1 MSKRRVGLFA
11 ALIAAVAAL
20 LFISSGCGGG
30 ATTDTSP
37 STASGGLDTLD
48 GPAILAKAK
57 AAADAKQSVHVK
69 GDGSSGGETVGIDMV
84 FTRAGT
90 GKGTFTSSGVTFD
103 IAPIGDT
110 AYIKGNAA
118 FMKQLLGP
126 AYTKDLAA
134 TIGDKYISGPP
145 SDPRL
150 ASLADFV
157 DMEAFL
163 KQVLTPDG
171 KVAKSAGKTINGIPT
186 VGIDDNQGTTNT
198 GTMYVANDGTDL
210 PVALNSHDGSK
221 DGGVLNFDQWGTVGE
236 ITAPSPDQVIAIDSL
251 KLG

>member
-1 MSKRRVGLFA
+1 
-11 ALIAAVAAL
+11 
-20 LFISSGCGGG
+20 
-30 ATTDTSP
+30 
-37 STASGGLDTLD
+37 
-48 GPAILAKAK
+48 LAKAK

-103 IAPIGDT
+103 IALIGDT

-150 ASLADFV
+150 ASLADF
-157 DMEAFL
+157 
-163 KQVLTPDG
+163 
-171 KVAKSAGKTINGIPT
+171 
-186 VGIDDNQGTTNT
+186 DDNQGTTNT